1 MEDLEGNQMIEI
13 ALDRPDFDQF
23 EAEQERVHR
32 HNRRLQR
39 EYERL
44 ERLEDE
50 CRDERED
57 C

>member
-1 MEDLEGNQMIEI
+1 MFEI
-13 ALDRPDFDQF
+13 APDRPDFDQF

-44 ERLEDE
+44 EHLADE
-50 CRDERED
+50 QRDEAND
-57 C
+57 Y